1 MNKHINEPE
10 TGNRP
15 GVYELENREGEKV
28 RMVAQNFPQA
38 DALVRMQA
46 TFVQSLEDWKKAEVE
61 KLKAKAEGS
70 DKKGK

>member
-1 MNKHINEPE
+1 MNKQINEPE

-15 GVYELENREGEKV
+15 GVYELENREGEKK

-38 DALVRMQA
+38 DALVRMNA
-46 TFVQSLEDWKKAEVE
+46 TFVQSLADWKQAEIE
-61 KLKAKAEGS
+61 KLQAKGS